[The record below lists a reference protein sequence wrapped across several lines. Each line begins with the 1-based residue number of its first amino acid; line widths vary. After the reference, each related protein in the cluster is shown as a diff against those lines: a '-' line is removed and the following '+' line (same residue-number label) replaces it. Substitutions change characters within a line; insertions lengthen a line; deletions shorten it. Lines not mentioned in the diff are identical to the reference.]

1 MTKAGE
7 TSGKRGVKPPPIISN
22 APEGFAGA
30 PPGSTEEEQ
39 RRALYITYLA
49 LGVPVAVAFVLLVVI
64 QWIEHARCAPEGAM
78 NSTSETACSSDSS
91 GSSGY
96 GGGGGGGGEGSARFG
111 GFGAFGAGHGGG
123 G

>member
-1 MTKAGE
+1 MTEADG

-30 PPGSTEEEQ
+30 PPGSTDDEQ
-39 RRALYITYLA
+39 RQALYLGYLA
-49 LGVPVAVAFVLLVVI
+49 IWVPLAVAFVLFIVV
-64 QWIEHARCAPEGAM
+64 QWIEQSRCARTDAS
-78 NSTSETACSSDSS
+78 NETACSSDSS
-91 GSSGY
+91 GSSGH
-96 GGGGGGGGEGSARFG
+96 GGGSGGSGGGGEGAARFG

>member
-1 MTKAGE
+1 MTEADG

-39 RRALYITYLA
+39 RRALYLAYLA
-49 LGVPVAVAFVLLVVI
+49 LCVPLAVAFVLFNVV
-64 QWIEHARCAPEGAM
+64 QWIEHSRCARTD
-78 NSTSETACSSDSS
+78 STSETACSSDFS

>member
-1 MTKAGE
+1 MTADG

-30 PPGSTEEEQ
+30 PPGSAEEEQ
-39 RRALYITYLA
+39 RRALYLAYLA
-49 LGVPVAVAFVLLVVI
+49 LYVPLAVAFVLFIVV
-64 QWIEHARCAPEGAM
+64 QWIEQSRCAD
-78 NSTSETACSSDSS
+78 STSETACSSDSS
-91 GSSGY
+91 GSSGH
-96 GGGGGGGGEGSARFG
+96 GGGGGGEGAARFG

>member
-1 MTKAGE
+1 MTEADG

-30 PPGSTEEEQ
+30 PPGSSDAEQ
-39 RRALYITYLA
+39 RQALYIA
-49 LGVPVAVAFVLLVVI
+49 LGAPLAAAFVLFIVV
-64 QWIEHARCAPEGAM
+64 QWIEQSRCAD
-78 NSTSETACSSDSS
+78 STSETACSSDSS
-91 GSSGY
+91 GSSGH
-96 GGGGGGGGEGSARFG
+96 GGGSGGGGEWAARFG

>member
-1 MTKAGE
+1 MTEADG

-30 PPGSTEEEQ
+30 PPGSTDDEQ
-39 RRALYITYLA
+39 RRALYITLYLP
-49 LGVPVAVAFVLLVVI
+49 LAVAFLLFIVV
-64 QWIEHARCAPEGAM
+64 QWIEQSRCARTDP
-78 NSTSETACSSDSS
+78 TSETACSSDSS
-91 GSSGY
+91 GSGH
-96 GGGGGGGGEGSARFG
+96 GGGSGGSGGGGEGAARFG

>member
-1 MTKAGE
+1 MTEADG

-22 APEGFAGA
+22 APKGFAGA

-39 RRALYITYLA
+39 RRALYRACLA
-49 LGVPVAVAFVLLVVI
+49 LGVPLAVAFVLLVVI

-91 GSSGY
+91 GSSSH
-96 GGGGGGGGEGSARFG
+96 GGGGGGGDGSARFG
-111 GFGAFGAGHGGG
+111 GFGGFGAGHGGG